1 MGTLEIAQGNADT
14 VGTLEIAQAN
24 IGADDKFGTELGG
37 VEATGV
43 VQGTDAH
50 AYNVNAVD
58 TLEITQANIG
68 ADDQL
73 GTELG
78 GVEATSAL
86 QIAFGAQEITLAG
99 DKLQNPPQQPL
110 SWNNK
115 SQKEL
120 LLAREYCT
128 QACLL
133 GLKRGSSLD
142 EGCPNV
148 ASHRISEGTT
158 HHAIDAETFIR
169 LAGKDLAEDLEK
181 STHVYCVRLDMS
193 GTTGTLFKLVLPR
206 YEYIFVGKG
215 TTREYRPNLQ
225 HEAFVYE
232 HRLKSL
238 QGEAVPV
245 YLGSIEVDLVIRW
258 SRSSDWLVH
267 MILMSWSGD
276 MISKTDVPI
285 PEVNRTLQEVVL
297 RGVIHNDVFKDS
309 KDWASVRKNTDIWS
323 TDKEKRNMLSQ
334 MRKAVCYP
342 NVRRRNM
349 LWNAE
354 RKRVML
360 IDLERS
366 ILLDD
371 ESDEPDQPDETEQ
384 LDQPE
389 KLGQPEQLNQ
399 PGQPE
404 QLEQTGQLNQPEQ
417 TEQLDQPEKLE
428 QPKQLKHPEQ
438 PEQPEKT
445 EQFDQPEQT
454 QQLDQPEKLEQPEQ
468 PQQPKHPGHPEHLS
482 QKRKADTQEKLPCQ
496 KTKGNGVNSH
506 VHGIS

>member
-1 MGTLEIAQGNADT
+1 MGTLEIAQGSDAHAGNVNSVDT
-14 VGTLEIAQAN
+14 LKIAQAN
-24 IGADDKFGTELGG
+24 RGAD
-37 VEATGV
+37 
-43 VQGTDAH
+43 
-50 AYNVNAVD
+50 N
-58 TLEITQANIG
+58 
-68 ADDQL
+68 QL

-86 QIAFGAQEITLAG
+86 QIAVVAQELTPAG
-99 DKLQNPPQQPL
+99 DKLPTTPQEPL
-110 SWNNK
+110 SLNKK
-115 SQKEL
+115 SQKDL
-120 LLAREYCT
+120 LLAKKYCT

-148 ASHRISEGTT
+148 ASHRVSEGTT
-158 HHAIDAETFIR
+158 HHPIDWETFIR
-169 LAGKDLAEDLEK
+169 LAGKDLAEDLAK
-181 STHVYCVRLDMS
+181 STHVYCVRLNMS

-245 YLGSIEVDLVIRW
+245 YLGSIEVDLVIIW

-267 MILMSWSGD
+267 MMLLSWSGD
-276 MISKTDVPI
+276 MISETDVPI
-285 PEVNRTLQEVVL
+285 PGVNRSLQEVVL

-309 KDWASVRKNTDIWS
+309 KDWASVRKNTDVWS
-323 TDKEKRNMLSQ
+323 TDKEKQHMLSQ

-342 NVRRRNM
+342 NVRQRNM
-349 LWNAE
+349 LWNSE

-360 IDLERS
+360 IDFERS

-371 ESDEPDQPDETEQ
+371 ESDKPDQPEQTEQLHQLEKLEQPEQPKQTEQ
-384 LDQPE
+384 LD
-389 KLGQPEQLNQ
+389 
-399 PGQPE
+399 
-404 QLEQTGQLNQPEQ
+404 QPEQ

-428 QPKQLKHPEQ
+428 QPDQPQQPEQ
-438 PEQPEKT
+438 PEQPE
-445 EQFDQPEQT
+445 
-454 QQLDQPEKLEQPEQ
+454 
-468 PQQPKHPGHPEHLS
+468 HPEHLS
-482 QKRKADTQEKLPCQ
+482 QKRKADTQEELPWQ
-496 KTKGNGVNSH
+496 KTKVNYANVQGRSL
-506 VHGIS
+506 G